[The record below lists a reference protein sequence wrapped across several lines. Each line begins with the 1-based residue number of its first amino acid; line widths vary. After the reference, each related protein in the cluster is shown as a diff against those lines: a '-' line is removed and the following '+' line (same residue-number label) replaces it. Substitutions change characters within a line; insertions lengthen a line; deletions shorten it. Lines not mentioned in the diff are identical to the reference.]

1 MLVQNHS
8 QMLVILILV
17 FLNVTVT
24 ISYIHKCNCLP
35 ADLTSVHIMRSRLLR
50 ARACAVTFN
59 PSFVRS
65 VIAEWILMLIKHVI
79 AIL

>member
-1 MLVQNHS
+1 MLV
-8 QMLVILILV
+8 LLILV
-17 FLNVTVT
+17 FMNVAVT
-24 ISYIHKCNCLP
+24 ISYIHKCNCL
-35 ADLTSVHIMRSRLLR
+35 LTDVTRVHIMRSRLLR